1 MMTIYMDKKNYIFN
15 IYLLKMTT
23 KQKYTIV
30 NGEKIPSNVINKS
43 LYAKIK
49 KKNKKKSKS

>member
-49 KKNKKKSKS
+49 KK